1 MKHLLTAL
9 ALLLSGGAAF
19 AQTAPVAPTE
29 VAVNP
34 IECWWK
40 TDRSAIRVGERFQLT
55 LTCAVLDTD
64 RVKVVVDESS
74 LAPSALHLVPFEI
87 VTGQRFR
94 DIVNSPRRFFQYQ
107 YSMRLLGEDF
117 FDKQVFLPRLQLSY
131 RVQNTLNGGSAV
143 AGREALYSLLPVPIR
158 VLSMVPGGAANIRDT
173 PPDTFGDVDAR
184 IFRSNALLIGA
195 AVVLTLALLLI
206 AVVLVRATVKRR
218 ARAAVRRRT
227 VSPAFV
233 LRAAS
238 RELAA
243 VKSLSQQDGWTGD
256 LAGRAATALRLA
268 GAVALRKPVGEHDA
282 VRGTEAAEGQIAT
295 KRGWRGKTIVLSS
308 AVTAATRNGAPSP
321 MWEGISQSLGTFS
334 ALRYSRPS
342 TGSGQAGID
351 ATALDAALAEA
362 QDQVRKLRLRRLV
375 SMGKRPPRAAEHTKP
390 TWAR

>member
-19 AQTAPVAPTE
+19 AQTAPVAPTD

-282 VRGTEAAEGQIAT
+282 VRGTEAAEGQVAT

-375 SMGKRPPRAAEHTKP
+375 SIGKRPPRAAEHTKP

>member
-1 MKHLLTAL
+1 
-9 ALLLSGGAAF
+9 
-19 AQTAPVAPTE
+19 
-29 VAVNP
+29 VNP

-94 DIVNSPRRFFQYQ
+94 DIVNSPAA
-107 YSMRLLGEDF
+107 LLPVPIFDAPPGRGL

-218 ARAAVRRRT
+218 ATAAVRRRT

-342 TGSGQAGID
+342 TGSGQAGIN

-375 SMGKRPPRAAEHTKP
+375 SIGKRPPRAAEHTKP